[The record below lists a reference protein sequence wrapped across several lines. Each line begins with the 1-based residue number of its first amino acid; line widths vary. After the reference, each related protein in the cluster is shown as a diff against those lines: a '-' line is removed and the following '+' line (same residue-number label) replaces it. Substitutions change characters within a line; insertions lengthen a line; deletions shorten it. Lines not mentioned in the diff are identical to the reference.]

1 MEKVI
6 YGKKT
11 NHIVLITDVNWIKE
25 IVNCFLIF
33 SSLQTFKW
41 IFLMNRIISF
51 KIAYTLVKDDQT
63 LLDVI
68 NKDQQ
73 NGLSLFRKDK
83 YPNPEVLISVVQLFQ
98 PDKPDQRQDIHELTE
113 QADSDGSRVKFFK
126 SKAKKPDKSKPL
138 SQLYGHNIT
147 SGVYVPKAKNNVL
160 FVSGTYV
167 LFANQWFIEVS
178 DTFQQWMPLL
188 PKNLAQIICHEIIM
202 TTDMDSIRTDTSHL
216 TSIHVFPQ
224 STAKS
229 TSSDEPS
236 TQTNSNTVWIIAIAL
251 SVMAIVLI
259 AALIL
264 WYMSSN
270 GKKKRLKIIKS
281 NKSDSNQ
288 SEGSEGSME
297 NLSQQTS
304 AAFETHSA
312 TDYSKPIAANNSQ
325 VISHSVSEMEKPTD
339 LKIK

>member
-1 MEKVI
+1 MNKI
-6 YGKKT
+6 
-11 NHIVLITDVNWIKE
+11 ITIPK
-25 IVNCFLIF
+25 
-33 SSLQTFKW
+33 S
-41 IFLMNRIISF
+41 
-51 KIAYTLVKDDQT
+51 YTLAQGSQT

-68 NKDQQ
+68 NKDEQ
-73 NGLSLFRKDK
+73 NGWSLFRKDEN
-83 YPNPEVLISVVQLFQ
+83 PNPVVLLSVVDLLD
-98 PDKPDQRQDIHELTE
+98 PDKPDEWMERYELT
-113 QADSDGSRVKFFK
+113 QVDDTDGSTDVKFVK
-126 SKAKKPDKSKPL
+126 WKAKKPDKSRPL

-147 SGVYVPKAKNNVL
+147 SGVLIPKVKNNVL

-188 PKNLAQIICHEIIM
+188 PKNLAQIICPEVIV
-202 TTDMDSIRTDTSHL
+202 TTDSSSTSTHIVNNDIGSIRTDANAGM
-216 TSIHVFPQ
+216 TSILVFPQ

-236 TQTNSNTVWIIAIAL
+236 TQTNSNTVLIIAIAV
-251 SVMAIVLI
+251 SVMAIILI
-259 AALIL
+259 ATLIL

-281 NKSDSNQ
+281 NKTDSNQ
-288 SEGSEGSME
+288 SEESME

-325 VISHSVSEMEKPTD
+325 VISHSVSEIEKPTD